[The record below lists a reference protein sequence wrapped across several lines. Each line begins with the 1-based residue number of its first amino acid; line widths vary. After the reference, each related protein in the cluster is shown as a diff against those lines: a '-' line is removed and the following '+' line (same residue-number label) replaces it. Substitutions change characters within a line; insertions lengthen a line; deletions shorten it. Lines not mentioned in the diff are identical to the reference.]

1 MRKKTGFIV
10 GLESCTDIRAEMD
23 LNAIE
28 HLAKSTKSG
37 LGKELGRALI
47 ALKKGEDGEAAI
59 DGKDTGTLLSE
70 IKNAGIKVT
79 KQLGGNAALESSQL
93 ISLGAAVHFAGN
105 FFLSEKEAMPDEI
118 FFGKADFR
126 YAHRSGMNPRSIIL
140 QHKNSRYILSDGS
153 GRRIESLKK
162 YIASLPGIV
171 RKLRAE
177 EKISAISLPGWHV
190 VFADGVADEDERLV
204 KKALSEIKKSGMLMF
219 TDTGGFGTLLDRDI
233 EKLWHIYGAFDVVGM
248 NEFELKRI
256 CDALKISSKNIGAAM
271 AGLLKKNRS
280 HTIWLHTRDFQA
292 SASKKFGEGLLR
304 YARENAAAAGVLH
317 VEGRQYPGA
326 KEIFAR
332 KKSGRRVRIAAVK
345 NHFDCGRKAFQ
356 ASLEKSAALPDGI
369 SFSVTPSFAA
379 RKLECEVGAGDISAA
394 TYLWSLTSLRR
405 A

>member
-23 LNAIE
+23 LNALR

-47 ALKKGEDGEAAI
+47 ALKKGEDGETAV

-70 IKNAGIKVT
+70 IKKAGIKVT

-93 ISLGAAVHFAGN
+93 ISLGATVHFAGN
-105 FFLSEKEAMPDEI
+105 FFRAKKDETHGRL

-126 YAHRSGMNPRSIIL
+126 YARRSGMNPRSIIL
-140 QHKNSRYILSDGS
+140 QHRNSRYILSE
-153 GRRIESLKK
+153 GRGERIASLKK

-171 RKLRAE
+171 RKLTE
-177 EKISAISLPGWHV
+177 KEKISAISLPGWHV
-190 VFADGVADEDERLV
+190 IFANGVADEDERLV
-204 KKALSEIKKSGMLMF
+204 KKALSEIKKSGILMF

-256 CDALKISSKNIGAAM
+256 CDALKISSKNIPEAM
-271 AGLLKKNRS
+271 AELLKGGRS
-280 HTIWLHTRDFQA
+280 RTIWLHTHDFQA
-292 SASKKFGEGLLR
+292 SASKKFGAEALKN
-304 YARENAAAAGVLH
+304 AEENAAAAGVLH

-326 KEIFAR
+326 KEIFKR
-332 KKSGRRVRIAAVK
+332 KKSGGRISTATIK
-345 NHFDCGRKAFQ
+345 
-356 ASLEKSAALPDGI
+356 KSAALPDGI

-394 TYLWSLTSLRR
+394 TYLWSLISLQQ